1 MTDDQTP
8 VRDAAT
14 GSDWFLPSPDT
25 VTSALAGLA
34 RVHGASLHVSLDPA
48 HVLAA
53 SPDPARRVALV
64 SGGGSGHEPLHTGF
78 VGRGGLDAA
87 VPGQVFASP
96 HNRQVHAAARAAA
109 KPGGVLLVVKNYTGD
124 VINFGIAAERLRAE
138 GVEVDTVLVDDDLA
152 TEVEGSATGRRGTG
166 ATVLVEKVLGA
177 AADRGA
183 SLAELADLGRRVVA
197 ASRSLAVATRAHT
210 VPGGTGPAF
219 ELSEDELEHGVGIH
233 GERAVSTVERRPA
246 AEVVDRVLE
255 QLLEH
260 VPAGEEGC
268 AVLVNGLGA
277 ATGLELH
284 AVLDRVVRGL
294 GERGAR
300 VAAAFAGTYVAALDM
315 RGFSVTLTALEPGW
329 LELLRAPTA
338 TALPVAEPL
347 GAEPASPAGDV
358 ERSGA
363 GENAFVTGLEAL
375 VARLHG
381 ALTRL
386 DRVGGDGDFGDNLA
400 SGVHAA
406 SRRAPGDGVVAGLRA
421 AEDAFLDD
429 VGGSS
434 GPLFGLVLQQ
444 VRTAFEAGDPG
455 ADALRSGLRE
465 AAAAVTRVGGAQP
478 GDRTMLDALV
488 AGAEAGGALADVVR
502 AAADGADATAGMTP
516 RRGRASYVGERAV
529 GTPDAGAVGLALVLA
544 ALADAVEP
552 AGDLAGEL
560 AGRWG

>member
-1 MTDDQTP
+1 MSDEQTP
-8 VRDAAT
+8 ARDAAAT
-14 GSDWFLPSPDT
+14 SDWFLPSPDA
-25 VTSALAGLA
+25 VVSALAGLA
-34 RVHGASLHVSLDPA
+34 RERGASVRVHLDPA
-48 HVLAA
+48 HVLAT
-53 SPDPARRVALV
+53 SPDPRRRVALV

-138 GVEVDTVLVDDDLA
+138 GTAVETVLVDDDLA

-177 AADRGA
+177 AADTGA
-183 SLAELADLGRRVVA
+183 SLGELADLGRRVVA

-210 VPGGTGPAF
+210 VPGGRGPAF
-219 ELSEDELEHGVGIH
+219 ELAGDELEHGVGIH
-233 GERAVSTVERRPA
+233 GERAVSTVQRRPA
-246 AEVVDRVLE
+246 AEVVDRVVG

-260 VPAGEEGC
+260 VPVGGQGC

-284 AVLDRVVRGL
+284 AVLDRVVRDL
-294 GERGAR
+294 GERGVR

-338 TALPVAEPL
+338 TALPVAEPVGEAV
-347 GAEPASPAGDV
+347 GAPRESADHG
-358 ERSGA
+358 GA
-363 GENAFVTGLEAL
+363 TDNAFVTGLRVL
-375 VARLHG
+375 VERLHG

-400 SGVHAA
+400 SGVRAA
-406 SRRAPGDGVVAGLRA
+406 ARRGPGEGVVAGLRA
-421 AEDAFLDD
+421 AESAFLDD

-444 VRTAFEAGDPG
+444 ARTAFEAGEPG
-455 ADALRSGLRE
+455 ADALREGLRE
-465 AAAAVTRVGGAQP
+465 AAGAVTRVGGAQP

-488 AGAEAGGALADVVR
+488 AGAQVPGSLADVVR
-502 AAADGADATAGMTP
+502 AAADGAEATAAMTP

-529 GTPDAGAVGLALVLA
+529 GTPDAGAVGVALVLA